1 MVSKKNTKINKQSQ
15 QTVEAVEE
23 DTDESLDTKST
34 ESEIL
39 EYMLHYRSLKAD
51 SGINIYIQLEPN
63 ELVPENGVLSIDTST
78 QSPSRAEYVSG
89 TVNRFFIAKNVLNAE
104 DAKTI
109 TSIKLNPK
117 ISLNVSCV
125 VDSTD
130 ENWNVYS
137 YTGKEAVM
145 VNGKAVPQD
154 EFYEVLHNQFEKEN
168 SKTSDVD
175 SEVVNQE

>member
-1 MVSKKNTKINKQSQ
+1 M
-15 QTVEAVEE
+15 
-23 DTDESLDTKST
+23 
-34 ESEIL
+34 
-39 EYMLHYRSLKAD
+39 
-51 SGINIYIQLEPN
+51 
-63 ELVPENGVLSIDTST
+63 
-78 QSPSRAEYVSG
+78 
-89 TVNRFFIAKNVLNAE
+89 
-104 DAKTI
+104 
-109 TSIKLNPK
+109 
-117 ISLNVSCV
+117 

>member
-15 QTVEAVEE
+15 QTVEAVEK

-78 QSPSRAEYVSG
+78 QTNDV
-89 TVNRFFIAKNVLNAE
+89 VL
-104 DAKTI
+104 DAQ
-109 TSIKLNPK
+109 
-117 ISLNVSCV
+117 
-125 VDSTD
+125 
-130 ENWNVYS
+130 
-137 YTGKEAVM
+137 A
-145 VNGKAVPQD
+145 
-154 EFYEVLHNQFEKEN
+154 
-168 SKTSDVD
+168 
-175 SEVVNQE
+175 